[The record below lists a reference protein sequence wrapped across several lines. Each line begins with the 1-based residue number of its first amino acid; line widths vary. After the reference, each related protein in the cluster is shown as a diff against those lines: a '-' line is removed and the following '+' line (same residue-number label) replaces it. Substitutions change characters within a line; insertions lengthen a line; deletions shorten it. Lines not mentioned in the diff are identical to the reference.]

1 MSGIS
6 AKTPFAESDK
16 VITLINNVLSPH
28 GFNRLIITLKFSFS
42 LNLSSSSFWEGYPSK
57 NKDIFS
63 SLIFKVNLS
72 AS

>member
-6 AKTPFAESDK
+6 AKTPFVESDK

-42 LNLSSSSFWEGYPSK
+42 LNLSSNSFW
-57 NKDIFS
+57 KDIHRKTKIYFP
-63 SLIFKVNLS
+63 L
-72 AS
+72 

>member
-28 GFNRLIITLKFSFS
+28 GFNCLIIALKFSFS
-42 LNLSSSSFWEGYPSK
+42 LNLSSSSF
-57 NKDIFS
+57 
-63 SLIFKVNLS
+63 
-72 AS
+72 